1 MNLES
6 HVVQQVVECME
17 LRKKWRGRETDPQCI
32 VGIALEFYK
41 EFLEKMVD
49 NENKK

>member
-6 HVVQQVVECME
+6 HVVKQVEECRE
-17 LRKKWRGRETDPQCI
+17 LRKQWRGRDTDPQCI
-32 VGIALEFYK
+32 VGVALEFYK

-49 NENKK
+49 NQNEK